1 MKAFAA
7 AVVFAILA
15 AVVAQAALNTQQ
27 KAAWTAFTTD
37 GARVGDPGHNL
48 VGGG

>member
-7 AVVFAILA
+7 AVVFAIVA
-15 AVVAQAALNTQQ
+15 AVVAQFALNTQQ
-27 KAAWTAFTTD
+27 RAAWTAFSTD
-37 GARVGDPGHNL
+37 SVRVGDPGHNL